1 MKLSEGEDTQTGL
14 RLLTMDRGPNGFG
27 FHIKTRNVSCI
38 KGAHRGSSKK
48 SEKICVARWDY
59 AIYKSSF
66 SELSYVAFSQNSLS
80 NSPRF
85 ASLAYS
91 YFVVYISHKPCLH
104 YTFKPVPKPL
114 EVEPTCIRWIEPS
127 QLQSRSVVFT
137 HQFQAAW
144 KPA

>member
-1 MKLSEGEDTQTGL
+1 MPELFQEYFAHVPVFEIL
-14 RLLTMDRGPNGFG
+14 ANFVAVLL
-27 FHIKTRNVSCI
+27 V

-48 SEKICVARWDY
+48 SEKICVARWDH

-91 YFVVYISHKPCLH
+91 YFVVYISNHIKMTDKIAPFTRKLH
-104 YTFKPVPKPL
+104 M
-114 EVEPTCIRWIEPS
+114 
-127 QLQSRSVVFT
+127 RSSATVILHANPMKT
-137 HQFQAAW
+137 
-144 KPA
+144 